1 MCIDGLAVW
10 VSEQSYVVRS
20 FAESMVSV
28 DADADVVNIV
38 VVAVDL
44 VAANAVVVAVAEFA
58 EFDIDHKMQR
68 SFVLLRR
75 LDIPHILVLFL
86 GLGS

>member
-44 VAANAVVVAVAEFA
+44 VAANAVVVAVAEF
-58 EFDIDHKMQR
+58 DIDHKMQR